1 MREMQAYYKIKTKS
15 LHLKIDELKDIVHS
29 NHKNIMETRGQYTD
43 ELLSLKESVSD
54 LRNMAS

>member
-1 MREMQAYYKIKTKS
+1 MQAYYKIKTKS